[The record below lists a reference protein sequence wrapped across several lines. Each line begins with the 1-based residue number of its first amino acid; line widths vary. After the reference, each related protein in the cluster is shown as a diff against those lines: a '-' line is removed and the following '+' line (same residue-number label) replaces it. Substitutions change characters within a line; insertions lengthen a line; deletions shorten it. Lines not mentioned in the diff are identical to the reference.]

1 MGRCFLANLTK
12 VYSTKII
19 KGYNCKEGGF
29 IWKKTKKDELI
40 KLFNELYIPDM
51 EEVKELYRLEGAY
64 INLNCRLPNGEMAQI
79 LNDAQIY
86 YGAELCKK
94 GSERCYGL
102 ATDGKQLVV
111 YEYGNGGSDA
121 ELVLWKR
128 IKGKNSGSAQ
138 V

>member
-1 MGRCFLANLTK
+1 M
-12 VYSTKII
+12 
-19 KGYNCKEGGF
+19 E
-29 IWKKTKKDELI
+29 KTKKDELI
-40 KLFNELYIPDM
+40 KLFNELHIPDM

-64 INLNCRLPNGEMAQI
+64 INLNCRLPNGEM
-79 LNDAQIY
+79 AQIY

>member
-1 MGRCFLANLTK
+1 M
-12 VYSTKII
+12 
-19 KGYNCKEGGF
+19 E
-29 IWKKTKKDELI
+29 KTKKDELI

-102 ATDGKQLVV
+102 ATDGKQLGV
-111 YEYGNGGSDA
+111 YEYGNGALMQNWFYGS
-121 ELVLWKR
+121 
-128 IKGKNSGSAQ
+128 G
-138 V
+138 

>member
-1 MGRCFLANLTK
+1 M
-12 VYSTKII
+12 
-19 KGYNCKEGGF
+19 E
-29 IWKKTKKDELI
+29 KTKKDELI
-40 KLFNELYIPDM
+40 KLFNELHIPDM